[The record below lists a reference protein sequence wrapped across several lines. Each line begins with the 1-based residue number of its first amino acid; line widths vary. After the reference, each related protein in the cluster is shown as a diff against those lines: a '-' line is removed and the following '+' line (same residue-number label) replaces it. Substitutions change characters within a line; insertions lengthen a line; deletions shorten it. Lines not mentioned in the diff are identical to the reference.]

1 MVHALV
7 LAPFSPR
14 HLDRL
19 RQSLEVTYESW
30 LDSLRLYDPDEL
42 ASRLSDEG
50 IAILVVESD
59 FVFEEVFQ
67 EADALRFV
75 GICRNA
81 TNQVDLE
88 AATRHGVA
96 VVNTPS
102 RNARAVAE
110 HALGLMLALARR
122 IPEAHRYVSEG
133 RWENPMEP
141 YISMRGVEVAGRTL
155 GVIGLG
161 AIGGGLAEMGAAL
174 GMSVVAYDP
183 YVKGGPPGVT
193 LVDLDHLLSHSDFIS
208 IHVPMAA
215 ETEGL
220 LDARRLSLIKPT
232 SYLINTS
239 TSSIVDQEAL
249 TDALRQRRMAGA
261 AIDVFETHP
270 ISPKSPLLG
279 LDNVVL
285 TPHLGGATE
294 ETVER
299 HSQMMTEDILRFL
312 EGTRPKYLVNP
323 EVWGRHG

>member
-1 MVHALV
+1 MVRALV

-30 LDSLRLYDPDEL
+30 LDRRRLYDPEKL
-42 ASRLSDEG
+42 ASRLNSEG

-67 EADALRFV
+67 ETDALKFV

-81 TNQVDLE
+81 TNHVDLE

-122 IPEAHRYVSEG
+122 TPEAHRYVSEG

-141 YISMRGVEVAGRTL
+141 YMSMRGVEVAGRTL
-155 GVIGLG
+155 GIIGLG

-174 GMSVVAYDP
+174 GMMVVAYDP
-183 YVKGGPPGVT
+183 YVKSGPPGVN
-193 LVDLDHLLSHSDFIS
+193 LVDLDHLLSRSDFIS
-208 IHVPMAA
+208 IHVPLAA

-232 SYLINTS
+232 AYLINTS
-239 TSSIVDQEAL
+239 NSSVVDQTAL
-249 TDALRQRRMAGA
+249 ADALRQRRIAGA

-270 ISPKSPLLG
+270 VSPKSPLLG

-299 HSQMMTEDILRFL
+299 HSQMMTDDILRFL
-312 EGTRPKYLVNP
+312 EGTRPKHLVNP
-323 EVWGRHG
+323 EAWQHRG